1 MCARYYRVYE
11 SKQRRDSRG
20 GDGIKNDAQLMC
32 FARGSNI
39 EVSLARLA
47 RQDILI
53 ALSIATFTSNPS
65 QSSERLDIFSL
76 QRFFHGH
83 LDNSL
88 RHSALSNAKAGLF
101 SPEPSTKRL
110 PSDQGL
116 YGLFQGTCEIYSTSK
131 GTFSKDLAMLSLQMG
146 SSVSHLPLNH
156 NSRYFDARLP
166 KMINLKIRLLSK

>member
-1 MCARYYRVYE
+1 MRARYYRVYE

-20 GDGIKNDAQLMC
+20 GDGIKNAAQLMC

-53 ALSIATFTSNPS
+53 ALSTATFTYNPS

-76 QRFFHGH
+76 QRFIHGH

-101 SPEPSTKRL
+101 SPEPSTERL
-110 PSDQGL
+110 PTDQEL
-116 YGLFQGTCEIYSTSK
+116 YGLFQGTC
-131 GTFSKDLAMLSLQMG
+131 GNLFDLQGHFQQRPRYVTAPNGKLCEPLASQSQLSIL
-146 SSVSHLPLNH
+146 
-156 NSRYFDARLP
+156 
-166 KMINLKIRLLSK
+166 